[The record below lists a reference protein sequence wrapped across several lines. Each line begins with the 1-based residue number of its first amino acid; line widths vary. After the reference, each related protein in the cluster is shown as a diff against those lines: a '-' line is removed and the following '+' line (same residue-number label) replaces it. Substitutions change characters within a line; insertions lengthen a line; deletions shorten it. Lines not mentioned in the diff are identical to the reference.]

1 MEFSREIYWN
11 VGHGVLIPMYIIAL
25 GSICYA
31 LFSLWQRKSFYKK
44 GKPENRFDNLSD
56 RIFYSIKTT
65 FGQLRVLSDKNV
77 GFIHL
82 LLFFGFVI
90 LTIGTTLIFIQ
101 ADFLDPIFG
110 IKFLKGDF
118 YKIFSLSM
126 DIAGLVMLVALF
138 MFSVR
143 RFIVKPDGLE
153 TTKDDFIMHILLYLI
168 ILSGFILEGLRMAA
182 TEINNPD
189 LMIFSPVGMLFA
201 KLIYGKFDLELFH
214 KIFWW
219 GHLLLVAI
227 FFVTIAFTK
236 FRHIVFIPAN
246 YFFHNELPKGSLET
260 LNFEKED
267 ENFGVKTV
275 SDLKWKDIFD
285 TDACVKCA
293 RCQNSCPA
301 YATDKPLSPMKL
313 ISDIGRVASSGS
325 ELLEVISKDTLW
337 SCTTCGNCQEI
348 CPAEIEHVNKI
359 IGMRRNLVLM
369 EGEFSG
375 EEVML
380 AVNNIETN
388 GNPFGFAYASRG
400 DWSK

>member
-153 TTKDDFIMHILLYLI
+153 TTKDDF
-168 ILSGFILEGLRMAA
+168 
-182 TEINNPD
+182 
-189 LMIFSPVGMLFA
+189 
-201 KLIYGKFDLELFH
+201 
-214 KIFWW
+214 
-219 GHLLLVAI
+219 
-227 FFVTIAFTK
+227 
-236 FRHIVFIPAN
+236 
-246 YFFHNELPKGSLET
+246 
-260 LNFEKED
+260 
-267 ENFGVKTV
+267 
-275 SDLKWKDIFD
+275 
-285 TDACVKCA
+285 
-293 RCQNSCPA
+293 
-301 YATDKPLSPMKL
+301 
-313 ISDIGRVASSGS
+313 
-325 ELLEVISKDTLW
+325 
-337 SCTTCGNCQEI
+337 
-348 CPAEIEHVNKI
+348 
-359 IGMRRNLVLM
+359 
-369 EGEFSG
+369 
-375 EEVML
+375 
-380 AVNNIETN
+380 
-388 GNPFGFAYASRG
+388 
-400 DWSK
+400 